1 MALTGTDLLLIGRG
15 AVNYKATAADLATF
29 VLSDG
34 TIGLGLNI
42 TGRIVKVSIPVASV
56 PPAVGALAAQAV
68 DGSLYW
74 DDNLGQLFIRYAN
87 SGGAGGPVWVAAAPP
102 AAGGGGGG
110 VTSLAVTA
118 PITNTG
124 TATAPIIG
132 IAPATTAAAGSLS
145 GADKT
150 KIDAL
155 PSTIV
160 ASVTGSTPIVIAGTA
175 ANPDVTIST
184 ATTGARGAV
193 QLATAAEAATGTDA
207 SKVLTPAFAVP
218 KTPADMTGA
227 LYLPGGNDGARPA
240 AATGLLRYNSQGGT
254 PVDLEYYD
262 GAAWTQLATGGGGGT
277 LFAWARTNST
287 PGLIAS
293 GNISAVAFGGG
304 GLTFTFTNP
313 APNANYAVLL
323 TSAVIAETL
332 NYISLSTTNVVVRN
346 QSGNA
351 NAFSI
356 AIVI

>member
-1 MALTGTDLLLIGRG
+1 
-15 AVNYKATAADLATF
+15 
-29 VLSDG
+29 
-34 TIGLGLNI
+34 
-42 TGRIVKVSIPVASV
+42 
-56 PPAVGALAAQAV
+56 
-68 DGSLYW
+68 
-74 DDNLGQLFIRYAN
+74 
-87 SGGAGGPVWVAAAPP
+87 
-102 AAGGGGGG
+102 
-110 VTSLAVTA
+110 
-118 PITNTG
+118 
-124 TATAPIIG
+124 
-132 IAPATTAAAGSLS
+132 
-145 GADKT
+145 
-150 KIDAL
+150 
-155 PSTIV
+155 
-160 ASVTGSTPIVIAGTA
+160 
-175 ANPDVTIST
+175 
-184 ATTGARGAV
+184 
-193 QLATAAEAATGTDA
+193 
-207 SKVLTPAFAVP
+207 
-218 KTPADMTGA
+218 MTGA